1 MAGNRLVP
9 RYAHTDGLTR
19 LAYTVDGTFLLTV
32 GSNLVIRKFQV
43 GSDEEPESID
53 NHQDPITGIA
63 VSKTHFCTCSE
74 DATICIYPINNS
86 SEHTLLARTTLPVRD
101 IAYSI
106 DGDWIAIA
114 SDETAVKLVNTKEP
128 TQIHSLRPS
137 KTSNKHVSF
146 SPNEKFLAI
155 SSCNGILYFY
165 DNQSR
170 SLLKFLT
177 NTILSVEG
185 DSDLT
190 SKAIWHPSDGTF
202 AVANSE
208 NQVAILSTDDWLALY
223 KLTPKENYSSIT
235 DIAWSSNGRF
245 LAASFRDKGILIWDT
260 LSKEIVSE
268 HHYSN
273 VVALAW
279 QPFANVLS
287 FTTNQGVLYNCPE
300 VIPFSG
306 SITEADFQKSTQLTN
321 GHKKRVILDEDE
333 EELYRNQNTNEN
345 AAAAADI
352 TNGEEDFGDFNE
364 NALDDPLDL
373 DGDSY
378 MVNEDELEVA
388 KKRKARPIHGHQP
401 VSFEDGARK
410 RRLLQFAVHK
420 PVYAGSTPWQ
430 GNRRYLCLNLVG
442 CIWTVQQDDG
452 HNTITVEFHDES
464 NHRKYH
470 FPDDQRFELAC
481 LDEEGALFSAPA
493 TEQSPGVIYYKPH
506 VDWSRRSEWALML
519 PMEDESPISIALS
532 SSVVVVCTTSGYVRI
547 YSRTGFPIS
556 IYRSKQLPFV
566 ACSAYKD
573 LVLIVANGGAAADGT
588 PQLVYTIEDIS
599 KNYVYQSN
607 DGLALPP
614 AGELLSI
621 FFSDVGDP
629 YMYDSD
635 GVLLALL
642 HWRTP
647 GQAKWVP
654 VLDTNELERRKSR
667 QESYWPVTVADNQFH
682 CILLK
687 GSARYPYF
695 PRPMFTEFPFRIP
708 CTVMTPDAPTS
719 VPSLEELQLRNVILL
734 TLTEEAIDEGNVSQE
749 QQLQVTKLEANIDK
763 ALLQLIQKA
772 CTEEKL
778 ERVLE
783 LTKSLRRTPSILAA
797 QKIALH
803 HSLTQIAEKIGTL
816 LPAA

>member
-19 LAYTVDGTFLLTV
+19 LAYTLDGTFLLTV

-74 DATICIYPINNS
+74 DATICVYPIDNS
-86 SEHTLLARTTLPVRD
+86 SEHNLLARTTLPVRD
-101 IAYSI
+101 IAYST
-106 DGDWIAIA
+106 DGNWVAIA
-114 SDETAVKLVNTKEP
+114 SDETAVKLVNTTEL

-165 DNQSR
+165 DAHSR
-170 SLLKFLT
+170 DLVKFLT
-177 NTILSVEG
+177 NTIFSVEG

-190 SKAIWHPSDGTF
+190 SKAVWHPFDGTF
-202 AVANSE
+202 AVADSE
-208 NQVAILSTDDWLALY
+208 NQVSVISTDDWLALY
-223 KLTPKENYSSIT
+223 KLSPKENYSSIT
-235 DIAWSSNGRF
+235 DVAWSSNGRF
-245 LAASFRDKGILIWDT
+245 LAASFRDTGILVWDT
-260 LSKEIVSE
+260 FSKEIVSE
-268 HHYSN
+268 HHYPN

-300 VIPFSG
+300 AIPLSE
-306 SITEADFQKSTQLTN
+306 SITEADFQKRNQLKN
-321 GHKKRVILDEDE
+321 GHKKRIVLDEAE
-333 EELYRNQNTNEN
+333 ENLYGSQNTNDDSV
-345 AAAAADI
+345 AAGGI
-352 TNGEEDFGDFNE
+352 TNEENIGDFNE
-364 NALDDPLDL
+364 NALDDPFDL

-378 MVNEDELEVA
+378 IVNDHELEVA
-388 KKRKARPIHGHQP
+388 KKRKARPMRDHQP
-401 VSFEDGARK
+401 VSFEDGTRK
-410 RRLLQFAVHK
+410 RRLLHSAVHK

-442 CIWTVQQDDG
+442 FIWTVQQDDG
-452 HNTITVEFHDES
+452 HNTITVEFHDET
-464 NHRKYH
+464 NHRRYH
-470 FPDDQRFELAC
+470 FPDDQKFEMAC

-519 PMEDESPISIALS
+519 PMEDESPVSIALS
-532 SSVVVVCTTSGYVRI
+532 SSVVVACTTSGYVRI

-556 IYRSKQLPFV
+556 MYRSKQQPFV
-566 ACSAYKD
+566 ACSAFKD
-573 LVLIVANGGAAADGT
+573 LIMIVANGGPTADGT
-588 PQLVYTIEDIS
+588 PQLVYTIEDTS

-614 AGELLSI
+614 TGELQSI

-629 YMYDSD
+629 YMFDSD
-635 GVLLALL
+635 GVLLVLL
-642 HWRTP
+642 HWRTH
-647 GQAKWVP
+647 GQAKWIP

-687 GSARYPYF
+687 GNARYPYF

-708 CTVMTPDAPTS
+708 CTVVTFDAPTS
-719 VPSLEELQLRNVILL
+719 VPALEELQLRNAVLL
-734 TLTEEAIDEGNVSQE
+734 TLTEEAIEEGDANQD

-772 CTEEKL
+772 CLEEKL
-778 ERVLE
+778 ERIFE
-783 LTKSLRRTPSILAA
+783 LTKALRRTPSILAA

-816 LPAA
+816 LPAT